1 MLLMDHLL
9 YRTSVFG
16 RRWNE
21 GITGNDV
28 FQIGPV
34 LNMAPP
40 EVEIE
45 DKPSEG
51 EHKNQRANR
60 RKMKLD
66 T

>member
-16 RRWNE
+16 RTWN
-21 GITGNDV
+21 GNLDGKEV

-34 LNMAPP
+34 TNMKNP
-40 EVEIE
+40 EIE
-45 DKPSEG
+45 LDETG
-51 EHKNQRANR
+51 NRA
-60 RKMKLD
+60 D